1 MWPDRSS
8 FRSGGYT
15 ARPTGGSIPRRAPPR
30 HPPRDRQKTGG
41 ALPKRTSS
49 RRRHN
54 EWPGRV
60 RADVPGAP
68 RASRHA
74 LPSRIASGPTGSP
87 ESIRALLRSDP
98 SVIERGFSL
107 FDFDFKTGQSVIIDA
122 IGADRSGRLAIVT
135 IASGDPEAALA
146 RLLDGHLWASD
157 QRDLLG
163 RLYSDRGPKGDAPPR
178 GFILA
183 PSFTHAFLRRLSLLS
198 VEITPCLARD
208 IDRGGGTR
216 LTVVEPA
223 APLFGLEVV
232 ERRGPADKDRR
243 DRQPFWPEGVLPS
256 EDTVSRGGIPAVN
269 EAPPAGVAA
278 GTESPATDEE
288 MPWPDTPEER
298 FPWDLDPEHQGG
310 PAVEAEASSADGAV
324 PSSTRSALSDAPAPP
339 GAFEALTDE
348 ELDEFERFERQR
360 RERRGRSS

>member
-15 ARPTGGSIPRRAPPR
+15 ARPTGGSIPGSAPPR

-41 ALPKRTSS
+41 ALPKRTPS

-60 RADVPGAP
+60 RVDVPGAP

-98 SVIERGFSL
+98 SAIESGFRL
-107 FDFDFKTGQSVIIDA
+107 FDFDFKTGQAAIIDA

-135 IASGDPEAALA
+135 IASGDTEAALA
-146 RLLDGHLWASD
+146 RLLDGHLWATD

-163 RLYSDRGPKGDAPPR
+163 RLYPDRGLKGDDPPR
-178 GFILA
+178 GFLLA

-198 VEITPCLARD
+198 VDITPCLARD
-208 IDRGGGTR
+208 IDRGDGAR
-216 LTVVEPA
+216 LTIVEPA

-232 ERRGPADKDRR
+232 ERLGPADKDRR

-256 EDTVSRGGIPAVN
+256 EDTVPRGGMPGGN
-269 EAPPAGVAA
+269 EPPPARIALASEFPV
-278 GTESPATDEE
+278 PNEE
-288 MPWPDTPEER
+288 MTWPDAPEER
-298 FPWDLDPEHQGG
+298 VPWDLTSEHLGG
-310 PAVEAEASSADGAV
+310 P
-324 PSSTRSALSDAPAPP
+324 PT
-339 GAFEALTDE
+339 
-348 ELDEFERFERQR
+348 
-360 RERRGRSS
+360 